1 MISNKISFEFT
12 DDAYHQLAQR
22 IRDLDTW
29 LTFAVNLTP
38 EDRRRYS
45 KMGDRTIPFVEKT
58 LQYADERPDL
68 APPYM
73 DIPEFKRDLKLARQ
87 LKELLL
93 MLEPVVE
100 KISDSY
106 MAAGM
111 DAFDAARK
119 MYKYVKAAA
128 ESGVPGTDTIV
139 DELRKRFYK
148 RKSSS
153 PQE

>member
-1 MISNKISFEFT
+1 
-12 DDAYHQLAQR
+12 
-22 IRDLDTW
+22 
-29 LTFAVNLTP
+29 
-38 EDRRRYS
+38 
-45 KMGDRTIPFVEKT
+45 
-58 LQYADERPDL
+58 
-68 APPYM
+68 M

-119 MYKYVKAAA
+119 MYNYVKAAA

-153 PQE
+153 TPE

>member
-1 MISNKISFEFT
+1 MLTNNKVKNKI
-12 DDAYHQLAQR
+12 
-22 IRDLDTW
+22 
-29 LTFAVNLTP
+29 
-38 EDRRRYS
+38 
-45 KMGDRTIPFVEKT
+45 
-58 LQYADERPDL
+58 
-68 APPYM
+68 
-73 DIPEFKRDLKLARQ
+73 
-87 LKELLL
+87 
-93 MLEPVVE
+93 LESVSRLETVVE

-119 MYKYVKAAA
+119 MYNYVKAAA

-153 PQE
+153 TRE

>member
-1 MISNKISFEFT
+1 
-12 DDAYHQLAQR
+12 
-22 IRDLDTW
+22 
-29 LTFAVNLTP
+29 
-38 EDRRRYS
+38 
-45 KMGDRTIPFVEKT
+45 
-58 LQYADERPDL
+58 
-68 APPYM
+68 
-73 DIPEFKRDLKLARQ
+73 
-87 LKELLL
+87 

-119 MYKYVKAAA
+119 MYNYVKAAA

-139 DELRKRFYK
+139 DELRIRFYK

-153 PQE
+153 TRE